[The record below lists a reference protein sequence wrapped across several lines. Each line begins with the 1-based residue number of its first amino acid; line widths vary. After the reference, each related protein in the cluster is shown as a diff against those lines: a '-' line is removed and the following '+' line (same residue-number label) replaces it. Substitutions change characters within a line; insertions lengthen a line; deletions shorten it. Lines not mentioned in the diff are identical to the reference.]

1 VPRFLKRELTI
12 QLSFRFNLFEKA
24 VEIVCNH
31 PPTQENGK
39 SLLTLVTM
47 QKDNPLRL
55 IRDWTR
61 WHKRLHGVGQL
72 ILYDNGSKDYGYDE
86 LADALYE
93 EDLQSVLV
101 NWDFPYTW
109 DGHAWDCQDSRKGLW
124 APWPQMGA
132 LNHCYLKFGRCGWL
146 LNLDIDEYLV
156 SEDGTSLQDYTR
168 QTPRHYLG
176 LAERRVQGIGPE
188 KPLAERSFRDF
199 LWRDNPRSNF
209 TRSKYACQCN
219 MPLWLD
225 IHWIIYRRSL
235 LRYKRSL
242 RLKFQATWTKLGS
255 IVKRMWQKIFKYSNI
270 LEKPRATINSPR
282 EKFWVYHFSL
292 LGTEWRP
299 SRENRVLY
307 RDKAYFEAKGL
318 EITYDNV
325 MIKQAEKHS
334 L

>member
-1 VPRFLKRELTI
+1 
-12 QLSFRFNLFEKA
+12 
-24 VEIVCNH
+24 
-31 PPTQENGK
+31 
-39 SLLTLVTM
+39 
-47 QKDNPLRL
+47 
-55 IRDWTR
+55 
-61 WHKRLHGVGQL
+61 
-72 ILYDNGSKDYGYDE
+72 
-86 LADALYE
+86 
-93 EDLQSVLV
+93 
-101 NWDFPYTW
+101 
-109 DGHAWDCQDSRKGLW
+109 
-124 APWPQMGA
+124 MGA

-176 LAERRVQGIGPE
+176 LAERRVQG
-188 KPLAERSFRDF
+188 
-199 LWRDNPRSNF
+199 
-209 TRSKYACQCN
+209 
-219 MPLWLD
+219 
-225 IHWIIYRRSL
+225 
-235 LRYKRSL
+235 
-242 RLKFQATWTKLGS
+242 
-255 IVKRMWQKIFKYSNI
+255 YSNI